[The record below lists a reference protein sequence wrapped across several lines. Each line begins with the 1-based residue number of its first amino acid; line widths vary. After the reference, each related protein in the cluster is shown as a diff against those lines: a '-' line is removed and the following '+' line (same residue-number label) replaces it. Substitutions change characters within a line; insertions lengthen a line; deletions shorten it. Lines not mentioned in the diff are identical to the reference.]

1 MKSVER
7 GENRLV
13 CWGVLDDDVEV
24 VLEFRFVTVV
34 GNKSLYVRFKVKA
47 VFLFDN
53 IE

>member
-1 MKSVER
+1 MKSAEC

-13 CWGVLDDDVEV
+13 CCGVLDDDVEG
-24 VLEFRFVTVV
+24 VLEFVTVV